1 MVINL
6 TLFRFLHLHLY
17 DMLSLEI
24 FEFFLVFD
32 AKIQLLHF
40 QQLLYLGFP
49 LVNLVVFIILFAN
62 DYVLIITVVSRFYS

>member
-62 DYVLIITVVSRFYS
+62 DYVLIITVISMFYS

>member
-1 MVINL
+1 MVIDL

>member
-1 MVINL
+1 MVIDL

-62 DYVLIITVVSRFYS
+62 DYVLIITVISMFYS